1 MTIILTSLQLILDGQ
16 YKHISYTSDLWGRI
30 GSSSLS
36 WLGDTNLR
44 GTCTRSL
51 QSLLTVSLNLLT
63 RVSMETYFQ
72 VETRPTLIKCIF
84 TTLIVNVVFDFFFFP
99 LFFVWYLLDQLWWIK
114 KFDQWFDIYLAFC
127 VCWGAVYVMR
137 CAIWY
142 HLSNLKNRENTHGE
156 VLLSTLL

>member
-1 MTIILTSLQLILDGQ
+1 MHLVHLRLIRNDWILFPVMIRWYEFKRNMYTLSTKSADSVPQSVNTSFNG
-16 YKHISYTSDLWGRI
+16 
-30 GSSSLS
+30 
-36 WLGDTNLR
+36 
-44 GTCTRSL
+44 
-51 QSLLTVSLNLLT
+51 NLLPSWDQT
-63 RVSMETYFQ
+63 NTNKMYFHDTHRQ
-72 VETRPTLIKCIF
+72 YCLWF
-84 TTLIVNVVFDFFFFP
+84 FFFFP